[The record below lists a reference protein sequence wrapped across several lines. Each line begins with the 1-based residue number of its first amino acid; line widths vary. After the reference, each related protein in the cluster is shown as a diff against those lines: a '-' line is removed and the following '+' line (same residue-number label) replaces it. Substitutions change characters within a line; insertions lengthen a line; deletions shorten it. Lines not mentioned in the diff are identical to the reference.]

1 MLGREQREA
10 RGAVNPVDLEAEYN
24 NRARVPEH
32 PAIFERWKRDAA
44 AFRAGHANAELDL
57 SYGGSERTKVDIF
70 WSSPARE
77 ARIALFIH
85 GGYWRA
91 LDKSLFSHLAA
102 GANARGIAVAMPGYD
117 LCPAVTLAVIIEEM
131 REAAGWLWRR
141 HHRRLMAAGHS
152 AGGHLAACLVATD
165 WAARDLPADL
175 VTTGLS
181 ISGLFDLAP
190 LVGISANEEMKL
202 DAAEARR
209 VSPLYWELPPSARAL
224 DAWVGGDESGEFLRA
239 SRSIS
244 QAWGGKGIATR
255 YVPVAG
261 ANHFTVI
268 DPLADAQSA
277 LTGRLVELTRAIA

>member
-1 MLGREQREA
+1 
-10 RGAVNPVDLEAEYN
+10 VNAVDLEAEYN

-32 PAIFERWKRDAA
+32 PAIFERWQRDAA

-57 SYGGSERTKVDIF
+57 PYASRERTKVDIF
-70 WSSPARE
+70 WPSAARD
-77 ARIALFIH
+77 APIALFIH
-85 GGYWRA
+85 GGYWRS
-91 LDKSLFSHLAA
+91 LDKSRFSHLAA
-102 GANARGIAVAMPGYD
+102 GPNARGIAVAMPGYD
-117 LCPAVTLAVIIEEM
+117 LCPAVTVAAIIEEM

-141 HHRRLMAAGHS
+141 HHRRLMASGHS

-190 LVGISANEEMKL
+190 LVGISMNAELRL

-209 VSPLYWELPPSARAL
+209 VSPLFWQLPPRARAL
-224 DAWVGGDESGEFLRA
+224 DAWVGGDESNEFLRA
-239 SRSIS
+239 SKAI
-244 QAWGGKGIATR
+244 AEDWGGKGIATR

-277 LTGRLVELTRAIA
+277 LTRRLVELRHAVA

>member
-1 MLGREQREA
+1 VDA
-10 RGAVNPVDLEAEYN
+10 VDLEAGYN

-32 PAIFERWKRDAA
+32 PAIFERWQRAAA

-57 SYGGSERTKVDIF
+57 AYGGGARTKLDIF
-70 WSSPARE
+70 WPSPLRDAPV
-77 ARIALFIH
+77 ALFIH
-85 GGYWRA
+85 GGYWRS

-117 LCPAVTLAVIIEEM
+117 LCPAVSVAAIIEEM

-181 ISGLFDLAP
+181 VSGLFDLAP
-190 LVGISANEEMKL
+190 LVGVSMNEELKL
-202 DAAEARR
+202 DDAEARR
-209 VSPLYWELPPSARAL
+209 VSPLHWELPPRVRAL
-224 DAWVGGDESGEFLRA
+224 DAWVGGEESREFLRA
-239 SRSIS
+239 S
-244 QAWGGKGIATR
+244 QAIAEDWGGKGIATR

-268 DPLADAQSA
+268 DPLADPQSA
-277 LTGRLVELTRAIA
+277 LSGRLAELTRAIA